1 MASNDREIKIQVE
14 TVVSM
19 INKIYQEQQAGKLT
33 SAEAQSRA
41 ANYGSLSNVVV
52 YTGQKYFLSGF
63 SCTKSYRI
71 SMFSLIFTVRV
82 I

>member
-41 ANYGSLSNVVV
+41 VNY
-52 YTGQKYFLSGF
+52 
-63 SCTKSYRI
+63 
-71 SMFSLIFTVRV
+71 VRELRYDNGAG
-82 I
+82 